1 MMTNLY
7 KNIYMCC
14 RVVGVA
20 VLLSLGSCFTGVEN
34 TPKIT
39 DKDVSRTMSE
49 LERRQPT
56 VTLSA
61 YVDSLPGWRA
71 GKQLY
76 VTDDQV
82 RLIFAHNHEVDID
95 SVKLAGRCLTFTGTE
110 TTTGIDN
117 REVVDVHLKL
127 DDNTFT
133 YHTGKTMGE
142 MPASF
147 SIPLLIDMDMVKH
160 IASQIQGK
168 DVYIKTPI
176 WYHIKDEFM
185 IHGRQFI
192 KVHIDKV
199 LPGNKVLPL
208 KVVFTASDNGE
219 QAFVWMSAGT
229 SAISNRDYDTMFT
242 PKDVHENYPDIS
254 AEHWQ
259 LIIHGDVTTDMTKEE
274 CRLAKGAPKRVSR
287 NPNQAD
293 VREYWYYDGGSYL
306 QFVDGLLKTYRK

>member
-1 MMTNLY
+1 
-7 KNIYMCC
+7 MCC

-20 VLLSLGSCFTGVEN
+20 ALLSLGSCFTGVEN

-39 DKDVSRTMSE
+39 EKDVSRTMSE

-56 VTLSA
+56 MSLSA
-61 YVDSLPGWRA
+61 YVDSLAGWRQ

-82 RLIFAHNHEVDID
+82 RLVFAHNPSVDLD
-95 SVKLAGRCLTFTGTE
+95 SVKLAGRCMTFTGIE
-110 TTTGIDN
+110 KSIGLDN
-117 REVVDVHLKL
+117 REVVDVMMSL
-127 DDNTFT
+127 DGNVFT
-133 YHTGKTMGE
+133 YHTGKTMDE
-142 MPASF
+142 IPASF
-147 SIPLLIDMDMVKH
+147 SIPLLIDMDMVHH

-176 WYHIKDEFM
+176 WYHSKDEYM

-192 KVHIDKV
+192 KVHIDQV
-199 LPGNKVLPL
+199 LPGNKVLPF
-208 KVVFTASDNGE
+208 KVLFTASDNGE
-219 QAFVWMSAGT
+219 QAFVWMSAAQ
-229 SAISNRDYDTMFT
+229 SAISNRDYDSMFT
-242 PKDVHENYPDIS
+242 ARDVHDNYPEIS
-254 AEHWQ
+254 DEHWN

-274 CRLAKGAPKRVSR
+274 CRLSKGAPKRVSR

-306 QFVDGLLKTYRK
+306 QFVDGLLKNYRK